1 MKICII
7 SFDYW
12 NYDCHIVNKLREQE
26 VEASHIN
33 MGAYKY
39 RNFQERAFNA
49 CSKVLLR
56 RNIKHIKRQEYVMDS
71 LRRLGRQDQILILN
85 PHTLDH
91 DTIVEIKKFT
101 DRLVTY
107 LYDNLK
113 RFPLEGKLGLFDK
126 IYSFEDKDVETHGFE
141 KITNYNY
148 LNDSPEPSHV
158 TTSDLFYI
166 TSYDKRRNK
175 ILRKLACR
183 LTALNLK
190 SRMIVVGKQI
200 WKEKLRSIFIKNE
213 EYRSIELKNKPIYI
227 DSVLEE
233 YKNSKVIVDLMRE
246 GQEGLSFRF
255 FEAMAMEKKVITDNP
270 RIKEYDFYDPQNILY
285 INKDLSN
292 LDASFFHSPYR
303 RLSADIYK
311 RYTLDH
317 WLKTVFDLKTVAF

>member
-113 RFPLEGKLGLFDK
+113 RFPLEGVDF
-126 IYSFEDKDVETHGFE
+126 VEQT
-141 KITNYNY
+141 
-148 LNDSPEPSHV
+148 
-158 TTSDLFYI
+158 
-166 TSYDKRRNK
+166 
-175 ILRKLACR
+175 
-183 LTALNLK
+183 
-190 SRMIVVGKQI
+190 
-200 WKEKLRSIFIKNE
+200 
-213 EYRSIELKNKPIYI
+213 
-227 DSVLEE
+227 
-233 YKNSKVIVDLMRE
+233 
-246 GQEGLSFRF
+246 
-255 FEAMAMEKKVITDNP
+255 
-270 RIKEYDFYDPQNILY
+270 
-285 INKDLSN
+285 
-292 LDASFFHSPYR
+292 
-303 RLSADIYK
+303 
-311 RYTLDH
+311 
-317 WLKTVFDLKTVAF
+317 